1 MVVMKFKIYFEGN
14 TYMLVLAVVVTV
26 ITGMISLIHILFGLK
41 DLGEG
46 MRLLVNMS
54 EFLFFL
60 SLLFILVKSGKK
72 LL

>member
-1 MVVMKFKIYFEGN
+1 
-14 TYMLVLAVVVTV
+14 MLVLAVVVAV

-46 MRLLVNMS
+46 MRLLVSIS

-60 SLLFILVKSGKK
+60 SLLFILVKSKK
-72 LL
+72 KPL

>member
-1 MVVMKFKIYFEGN
+1 
-14 TYMLVLAVVVTV
+14 MLGLAVVVAV

-46 MRLLVNMS
+46 MSHLVSIS

-60 SLLFILVKSGKK
+60 SLLFILVKSKK
-72 LL
+72 KP

>member
-1 MVVMKFKIYFEGN
+1 
-14 TYMLVLAVVVTV
+14 MLVLAVVVAV

-46 MRLLVNMS
+46 MRLLVSIS

-60 SLLFILVKSGKK
+60 SLLFILVKSKK
-72 LL
+72 KP

>member
-1 MVVMKFKIYFEGN
+1 MEG
-14 TYMLVLAVVVTV
+14 MLVVATVIAV

-60 SLLFILVKSGKK
+60 SLLFILVRYKKNKSDS
-72 LL
+72 

>member
-1 MVVMKFKIYFEGN
+1 
-14 TYMLVLAVVVTV
+14 MLGLAVVVAV

-46 MRLLVNMS
+46 MRLLVSIS

-60 SLLFILVKSGKK
+60 SLLFILVKSKK
-72 LL
+72 KPL

>member
-1 MVVMKFKIYFEGN
+1 MVVIKFKINFEGN
-14 TYMLVLAVVVTV
+14 KYMLVLAGMVAV

-54 EFLFFL
+54 ECLFFL

>member
-1 MVVMKFKIYFEGN
+1 
-14 TYMLVLAVVVTV
+14 MLGLAVVVAV

-46 MRLLVNMS
+46 MRLLVSIS

-60 SLLFILVKSGKK
+60 SLLFILVKSKKK
-72 LL
+72 L

>member
-1 MVVMKFKIYFEGN
+1 
-14 TYMLVLAVVVTV
+14 MLVLAGMVAV

-54 EFLFFL
+54 EFFFFYPCC
-60 SLLFILVKSGKK
+60 SS
-72 LL
+72 